1 MSFYPLLTRGWMD
14 ITWISN
20 SNLHWLEWGTLVVLW
35 LFSCHS
41 FPVPMD
47 QRSNKRCPQRI
58 PFKSRPSC
66 LCSGEATQL
75 LSHHQDW
82 SQQPRAPCLPVGLVA
97 EEVPKGQG
105 AILASNVSDPL
116 LCFLVD
122 AFLLWTLQP
131 LSPSSQSR
139 RDEKQILFGK
149 IMIGPLPPSPIGY
162 WVCVLH
168 LLAMAVSAHVLV
180 VCLRHL
186 APSPSRQ
193 NPNFTGCC
201 LLAGAMTE
209 PSGDHSAFPPR
220 QLLLGDETHDETNEF
235 QYWGA
240 CSILKGYFTYHKLTP
255 SQGDSVIMDKGKIV
269 QAVKT
274 WWKGFSV
281 MNLLQIGLLVPSRNG
296 ATSGPLPGILALT
309 RDTNTFTLR
318 AHSLRPYVYLFPDLT
333 ITW

>member
-1 MSFYPLLTRGWMD
+1 MD
-14 ITWISN
+14 FTWISN

-58 PFKSRPSC
+58 PFKSRLSC

-162 WVCVLH
+162 WVC
-168 LLAMAVSAHVLV
+168 
-180 VCLRHL
+180 
-186 APSPSRQ
+186 APSGYGSVS
-193 NPNFTGCC
+193 TCVGC
-201 LLAGAMTE
+201 LSKAFSTLPPKTE
-209 PSGDHSAFPPR
+209 PQFHRVLSPSWCHDKAFRRPFCLPTKAAASWWWNTWWD
-220 QLLLGDETHDETNEF
+220 Q
-235 QYWGA
+235 WV
-240 CSILKGYFTYHKLTP
+240 SILGGMQYIKRILY
-255 SQGDSVIMDKGKIV
+255 
-269 QAVKT
+269 
-274 WWKGFSV
+274 
-281 MNLLQIGLLVPSRNG
+281 
-296 ATSGPLPGILALT
+296 LP
-309 RDTNTFTLR
+309 
-318 AHSLRPYVYLFPDLT
+318 
-333 ITW
+333 